1 MRDMAPN
8 KAMKLTSA
16 LAERADLLGVVC
28 WRSARGRQE
37 APRRSQL
44 IAGVRRTHDR
54 PSVPTSRAVEDVRTW
69 RAVAEVA
76 DGSSGG
82 PR

>member
-44 IAGVRRTHDR
+44 IAGVGRTEGKEEGHR
-54 PSVPTSRAVEDVRTW
+54 WEGTLQR
-69 RAVAEVA
+69 
-76 DGSSGG
+76 SSGHA
-82 PR
+82 